1 MSDTFKFTRGQ
12 VPLLISMPHPG
23 TRLTRAVEQGLVP
36 AGQALADT
44 DWHIPR
50 LYAMAEELGA
60 SRLEAVYS
68 RYVIDLNRPDDDV
81 PLYSSATTG
90 LFPDV
95 LFDGSPL
102 FRDGLAPDAA
112 ARQQALEEIWRPYHQ
127 TLVAELQRLRETF
140 GYALLWDAHS
150 ICSRIPRLFD
160 GQLPDLN
167 FGTFDGASCAPELT
181 SRLQAVAGG
190 QQRLTHVFNG
200 RFKGGFITRHYGAPD
215 QHIHAV
221 QLELAQCTYMDEAP
235 PFGYREDRATP
246 TQDVLRQLLEA
257 ALVWGRERYGR

>member
-1 MSDTFKFTRGQ
+1 MSDALKFTRGQ

-36 AGQALADT
+36 AGHALTDT
-44 DWHIPR
+44 DWHIPK
-50 LYAMAEELGA
+50 LYAMAEKLGA

-81 PLYSSATTG
+81 PLYASATTG

-102 FRDGLAPDAA
+102 FLDGQAPDAT
-112 ARQQALEEIWRPYHQ
+112 ARRQALEEIWRPYHQ
-127 TLVAELQRLRETF
+127 TLVMELQRLRETF

-167 FGTFDGASCAPELT
+167 FGTFDGASCDPELT
-181 SRLQAVAGG
+181 SRLQAVADS
-190 QQRLTHVFNG
+190 QRHLTHVFNG
-200 RFKGGFITRHYGAPD
+200 RFKGGFITRQYGAPD

-235 PFGYREDRATP
+235 PFSYREDRAAP

-257 ALVWGRERYGR
+257 ALAWGQERYGR

>member
-1 MSDTFKFTRGQ
+1 MSDTLKFTRGQ

-23 TRLTRAVEQGLVP
+23 TRLTSAVEQGLVP
-36 AGQALADT
+36 AGHALADT
-44 DWHIPR
+44 DWHLPR
-50 LYAMAEELGA
+50 LYAMAEDLGA
-60 SRLEAVYS
+60 SRLEALYS

-90 LFPDV
+90 LFPEV

-102 FRDGLAPDAA
+102 FLDGQAPDAK

-181 SRLQAVAGG
+181 RRLQEVASG

-235 PFGYREDRATP
+235 PFGYREDRAP
-246 TQDVLRQLLEA
+246 DTQALLRQLLETTLA
-257 ALVWGRERYGR
+257 WGRERYGR

>member
-23 TRLTRAVEQGLVP
+23 TRLTAAVEQGLMP
-36 AGQALADT
+36 AGHALADT

-60 SRLEAVYS
+60 SRLEALYS

-90 LFPDV
+90 LFPEV

-102 FRDGLAPDAA
+102 FRDGQAPDAQ
-112 ARQQALEEIWRPYHQ
+112 ARQQALQEIWRPYHQ

-181 SRLQAVAGG
+181 SRLQAVASG

-257 ALVWGRERYGR
+257 ALTWGRERYGR

>member
-23 TRLTRAVEQGLVP
+23 TRLTAAVEQGLVP
-36 AGQALADT
+36 AGHALTDT

-50 LYAMAEELGA
+50 LYAMAEKLGA
-60 SRLEAVYS
+60 SRLEALYS

-90 LFPDV
+90 LFPEV

-102 FRDGLAPDAA
+102 FRDGQAPDDA
-112 ARQQALEEIWRPYHQ
+112 ARQQALEKIWRPYHQ

-167 FGTFDGASCAPELT
+167 FGTFDGASCSLELT
-181 SRLQAVAGG
+181 SRLQAVASG

-246 TQDVLRQLLEA
+246 TQDVLCQLLEA
-257 ALVWGRERYGR
+257 ALAWARERYGR

>member
-23 TRLTRAVEQGLVP
+23 TRLTSAVEQGLVP
-36 AGQALADT
+36 AGHALADT

-60 SRLEAVYS
+60 SRLEALYS
-68 RYVIDLNRPDDDV
+68 RYVVDLNRPDDDV

-90 LFPDV
+90 LFPEV

-102 FRDGLAPDAA
+102 FLDGQAPDAL
-112 ARQQALEEIWRPYHQ
+112 ARQQALKDIWRPYHQ

-181 SRLQAVAGG
+181 SRLQAVASG

-200 RFKGGFITRHYGAPD
+200 RFKGGFITRHYGVPD

-257 ALVWGRERYGR
+257 ALTWGHERYGR

>member
-23 TRLTRAVEQGLVP
+23 TRLTAAVEQGLVP
-36 AGQALADT
+36 AGHALADT

-50 LYAMAEELGA
+50 LYAMTEELGA
-60 SRLEAVYS
+60 SRLEALYS

-102 FRDGLAPDAA
+102 FRDGQAPDAL

-127 TLVAELQRLRETF
+127 TLVAELQRLREAF

-181 SRLQAVAGG
+181 SRLQAVASG

-235 PFGYREDRATP
+235 PFGYREDRAIP

-257 ALVWGRERYGR
+257 ALTWGRERYGR